1 MERVR
6 NDLYGVIHT
15 SCGVLRAGD
24 VVPEGVVLSA
34 QLLEADSP
42 VEVDAPVE
50 FDTPDADVE
59 EPDEAAEAAEAVEE
73 GTAEAIEEPAGNASA
88 GAWRAFLAANG
99 IDYPAEAKRAELKQL
114 WDAHT
119 NA

>member
-34 QLLEADSP
+34 QLLEADTPAEADSL
-42 VEVDAPVE
+42 AE
-50 FDTPDADVE
+50 FDTPDAE
-59 EPDEAAEAAEAVEE
+59 EPDEDVEDVEDDTAEAV
-73 GTAEAIEEPAGNASA
+73 EEPAGNASA
-88 GAWRAFLAANG
+88 EAWRAFLAANG

-119 NA
+119 DA

>member
-24 VVPEGVVLSA
+24 VVPDGVVLSA
-34 QLLEADSP
+34 RLLEAD
-42 VEVDAPVE
+42 APAEADSLVE
-50 FDTPDADVE
+50 FDTPDADAEESDEDVE
-59 EPDEAAEAAEAVEE
+59 DAGVDAVEAV
-73 GTAEAIEEPAGNASA
+73 EEPAGNASTE
-88 GAWRAFLAANG
+88 AWREFLTTNG
-99 IDYPAEAKRAELKQL
+99 VDFPAEAKRAELKQL

>member
-15 SCGVLRAGD
+15 SCGLLRAGD
-24 VVPEGVVLSA
+24 VVPDGVVLSA
-34 QLLEADSP
+34 RLLEAD
-42 VEVDAPVE
+42 APVE
-50 FDTPDADVE
+50 ADSLVGFDTPDADAE
-59 EPDEAAEAAEAVEE
+59 EPDEDAEADAVEAV
-73 GTAEAIEEPAGNASA
+73 EEPAGNASTE
-88 GAWRAFLAANG
+88 AWRAFLTENG
-99 IDYPAEAKRAELKQL
+99 IDFPAEAKRAELKQL